1 MDYIIN
7 EKTQAIAVMK
17 SDFYRTKVYEMYD
30 TLCIEEPP
38 LRILENSCDS
48 YGYPLYSWRNVIE
61 ETLDRKSKLPI
72 PVSPPQGIFFVPT
85 TSSRNKHCVWV
96 SYYHISKYFQCE
108 NELKIILRGG
118 QLISTDISLNQ
129 FKLQLKRTGLIIAY
143 FYQMLYVTSSQKQ
156 KLHI

>member
-1 MDYIIN
+1 MKYIIN
-7 EKTQAIAVMK
+7 KQTQAIAVMK

-30 TLCIEEPP
+30 TLYIEEPP
-38 LRILENSCDS
+38 LTILENSCNS

-72 PVSPPQGIFFVPT
+72 LVSPPQGMFFVPT
-85 TSSRNKHCVWV
+85 TSSRNEQCVWV
-96 SYYHISKYFQCE
+96 SFYHIRKYFQYE
-108 NELKIILRGG
+108 NKLKIVLRGG

-143 FYQMLYVTSSQKQ
+143 FVSNV
-156 KLHI
+156 IRN